1 MLIHWIWLATRRHIT
16 RRQQLQLLEHFSD
29 PEELYRCD
37 SYASQ
42 LQLSAQ
48 MLDALEDKDLTEARS
63 ILKCCSDRRVNILTI
78 SDAAYP
84 SRLRNI
90 SDPPVV
96 LYYRGTLPDFE
107 GQPVVGVVGTR
118 KASVY
123 GMQNAAQMAG
133 QITACG
139 GIVVSGGAAGIDTA
153 ALEGAVEAGGTP
165 VAVLGC
171 GADVVYPKSN
181 RKLFDK
187 IAQTGCILSEYLP
200 GTAPAPW
207 QFPERNR
214 IISGLSDGILV
225 VEAPERSG
233 ALITARE
240 AMEQGRE
247 VFAVPGN
254 INVAS
259 CAGSNG
265 LLREGAGAV
274 LTGWDVL
281 SGFASRYPHVAQRE
295 FIPRQM
301 QPEQGEPNTKSDKKV
316 IDNPIATPYSDSKSP
331 KVELDDISRQVL
343 ACVGTSPTAV
353 DDVIA
358 QLDMPATQVMQVLTK
373 LALLG
378 VVENHPGRLVSAKL

>member
-1 MLIHWIWLATRRHIT
+1 MLIHWIWLATRKHIS

-37 SYASQ
+37 TYSQ
-42 LQLSAQ
+42 HLQLSPP

-63 ILKCCSDRRVNILTI
+63 IMKRCSDRRLGILTV

-84 SRLRNI
+84 RRLRNI
-90 SDPPVV
+90 ADPPVV
-96 LYYRGTLPDFE
+96 LYYRGMLPDFE

-118 KASVY
+118 KASAY

-133 QITACG
+133 QIAACG
-139 GIVVSGGAAGIDTA
+139 GMVVSGGAAGIDTA
-153 ALEGAVEAGGTP
+153 ALEGTIEAGGTP

-181 RKLFDK
+181 RKLFDR
-187 IAQTGCILSEYLP
+187 IAENGCVLSEYPP

-247 VFAVPGN
+247 VFVVPGN
-254 INVAS
+254 INVNT
-259 CAGSNG
+259 CVGSNA
-265 LLREGAGAV
+265 LLREGACAAM
-274 LTGWDVL
+274 TGWDVL
-281 SGFASRYPHVAQRE
+281 SGFAPRYPHVVQRE
-295 FIPRQM
+295 FTPRQLP
-301 QPEQGEPNTKSDKKV
+301 PEQRKPDTQSDKKV
-316 IDNPIATPYSDSKSP
+316 IDNPITTPYSDSKSP
-331 KVELDDISRQVL
+331 KIELDDESCKVL
-343 ACVGTSPTAV
+343 ACVGASPTAV

-373 LALLG
+373 LALMG
-378 VVENHPGRLVSAKL
+378 VVENHPGRLVSAKM